1 MISRIQWLCCPV
13 WVLTLWGLVGCAS
26 IERLTEEGVS
36 SFPFV
41 DRATPSPSPTLL
53 CLSQEPFQEA
63 IAKANQAVQTTQKAS
78 SLEDWNLGV
87 LYWMQAIERMQ
98 SIPPD
103 HPKWT
108 FAQKKVREYQQNLT
122 VVQQQASALHP
133 DPIFPTFNSDFVD
146 EQLRLF
152 LSYQIALDTP
162 DVLIVGSSRAIQGV
176 DPRHIQAGLAR
187 QGQPNVR
194 VFNFGINGATAQ
206 VVDWLVRELLTT
218 EQLPKLIIWADG
230 VRALNSGRPD
240 RTYEAIANSPGSEH
254 LSQGERPRLP
264 TPEVP
269 SYNHCIPLQSRRPL
283 PPWPLLFGFN
293 PHSAWADLVRKID
306 ANGFLP
312 ESRRFD
318 PALYYQQF
326 PRVAGLYDGDYQ
338 NFNLTGVQTSALQR
352 LTQYT
357 QAQNIPLVFVNLPL
371 SQDYL
376 DSTRQRFENQFQAFM
391 QQQANRQRF
400 IFIDLS
406 RQWLNQNGYFADPSH
421 LNLFGAAAI
430 STQLLDQSAIPWQR
444 LTEAP
449 PTPPEVDAEPS
460 PSPQPSPEVETTPSP
475 TPEAETEP
483 SPTPSPEPSPT
494 PRPQATLPLPP
505 D

>member
-1 MISRIQWLCCPV
+1 M
-13 WVLTLWGLVGCAS
+13 WVLTLCGLVGCAS
-26 IERLTEEGVS
+26 IERFTEEGVS
-36 SFPFV
+36 SFPFL
-41 DRATPSPSPTLL
+41 DRAAPSPSPTLL
-53 CLSQEPFQEA
+53 CLSQRPFEEA
-63 IAKANQAVQTTQKAS
+63 IAKANQAVQITQKAS
-78 SLEDWNLGV
+78 RLEDWNLGV

-108 FAQKKVREYQQNLT
+108 FAQKKVREYQQNLK
-122 VVQQQASALHP
+122 VVQQQASTLHP

-152 LSYQIALDTP
+152 LSYQAALNTP

-176 DPRHIQAGLAR
+176 DPRHLQVGLAR
-187 QGQPNVR
+187 QGKPNIR

-206 VVDWLVRELLTT
+206 VVDWLVRELLTDQ
-218 EQLPKLIIWADG
+218 QLPKLIIWADG
-230 VRALNSGRPD
+230 VRAFNSGRVD
-240 RTYEAIANSPGSEH
+240 RTYEAIANSPGSQR
-254 LSQGERPRLP
+254 LSQGTRPSLP

-269 SYNHCIPLQSRRPL
+269 SYNNCIPLQSRPL
-283 PPWPLLFGFN
+283 LPWPQLWGFN
-293 PHSAWADLVRKID
+293 PHPAWADLVRNID

-338 NFNLTGVQTSALQR
+338 NFNLTGVQTTALQR
-352 LTQYT
+352 LVQYT
-357 QAQNIPLVFVNLPL
+357 QEHNISLVFVNLPL

-376 DSTRQRFENQFQAFM
+376 DSTRQGFENQFQAFM
-391 QQQANRQRF
+391 QQQASRQGF

-421 LNLFGAAAI
+421 LNLYGAAAI
-430 STQLLDQSAIPWQR
+430 ATQLIDQSPIPWQR
-444 LTEAP
+444 LTEASP
-449 PTPPEVDAEPS
+449 PPP
-460 PSPQPSPEVETTPSP
+460 PSPQPSPEVEATPSP
-475 TPEAETEP
+475 TPEAEA
-483 SPTPSPEPSPT
+483 TPSPSPSPQMSPT
-494 PRPQATLPLPP
+494 PRPQATLPFPP